1 MKAFTL
7 SDKMVLKAIEIMK
20 KNPLLCL
27 CFQCKKQNDEIFD
40 ISENETIS
48 KNS

>member
-27 CFQCKKQNDEIFD
+27 CFQCKNENVEIL
-40 ISENETIS
+40 II
-48 KNS
+48 